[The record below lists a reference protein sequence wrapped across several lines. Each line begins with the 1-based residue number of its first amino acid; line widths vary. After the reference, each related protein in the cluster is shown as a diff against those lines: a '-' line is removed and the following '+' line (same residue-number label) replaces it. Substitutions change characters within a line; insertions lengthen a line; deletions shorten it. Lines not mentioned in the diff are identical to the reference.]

1 MATATFN
8 RLRDEGAAY
17 ADRLKNAGG
26 PTEYPAGPGL
36 IHGFAAFFSVVDA
49 ADANVR
55 AILDMFNQN
64 LGS

>member
-55 AILDMFNQN
+55 AILDMFSQSR
-64 LGS
+64 GS

>member
-26 PTEYPAGPGL
+26 PAEYPPGPGL
-36 IHGFAAFFSVVDA
+36 IHGFAAFLKVVDA

-55 AILDMFNQN
+55 AILDMLSQSR
-64 LGS
+64 GS

>member
-1 MATATFN
+1 VATATFN

-26 PTEYPAGPGL
+26 PAEYPPGPGL
-36 IHGFAAFFSVVDA
+36 IHGFAAFLKVVDA

-55 AILDMFNQN
+55 AILDMLSQSR
-64 LGS
+64 GS